1 MAEKKAGQAEFLQ
14 IFPFH
19 VREILMKT
27 ADDWEEVQELRL
39 RSQKPLFITV
49 KGQEYA
55 VGKEGG
61 LLSVSS
67 ADRLKENLSAVCM
80 ISQKD
85 IEQTVECAARH
96 SLYAFEEQIRQ
107 GFLTVAGGHR
117 IGVIGKA
124 VSERREIRTIKPIAG
139 LNIRIA
145 HEKKGCSDRILHF
158 LADPAQGEW
167 LSTLLVSPPC
177 CGKTTLLRD
186 IVRNISDGCG
196 YMEGRTVGIVDERSE
211 IAACFQ
217 GVPQNDV
224 GIRSDVLDGCPKAE
238 GMMMLIRSM
247 SPRVVAADEIGGK
260 GDLEAIQYA
269 AGCGCSLIA
278 AAHGSSME
286 ELAAKPMFQELFRQ
300 QIFRR
305 FVFLS
310 RRKGPGTVERI
321 LDHKGCEL
329 YVS

>member
-1 MAEKKAGQAEFLQ
+1 MADIRTGQAELLQ
-14 IFPFH
+14 IFPPQL
-19 VREILMKT
+19 REILSK
-27 ADDWEEVQELRL
+27 AVSDWEEVQELRL
-39 RSQKPLFITV
+39 RSGKPLFITV

-55 VGKEGG
+55 VGEGG
-61 LLSVSS
+61 NLSVSS
-67 ADRLKENLSAVCM
+67 DAEWMKRDGQTCVV
-80 ISQKD
+80 SQRE
-85 IEQTVECAARH
+85 IEQTVECAVRH

-117 IGVIGKA
+117 IGVIGRA
-124 VSERREIRTIKPIAG
+124 VSEHREIRTIKPITG

-145 HEKKGCSDRILHF
+145 HEKKGCADRIMRF
-158 LADPAQGEW
+158 LPDAGQKEW

-186 IVRNISDGCG
+186 IVRNISNGCG

-217 GVPQNDV
+217 GIPQNDV

-238 GMMMLIRSM
+238 GMMMLIRAM

-260 GDLEAIQYA
+260 GDLEALQYA
-269 AGCGCSLIA
+269 SGCGCSLIA
-278 AAHGSSME
+278 TAHGASME
-286 ELAAKPMFQELFRQ
+286 DLASKPMFRELFRER
-300 QIFRR
+300 IFCR

-310 RRKGPGTVERI
+310 GRQGPGTVERI
-321 LDHKGCEL
+321 SDHKGCEI
-329 YVS
+329 YVP

>member
-1 MAEKKAGQAEFLQ
+1 MAEKKAGQAELLQ

-67 ADRLKENLSAVCM
+67 ADRLKENRSAVCM

-124 VSERREIRTIKPIAG
+124 VLERREIRTIKPIAG

-196 YMEGRTVGIVDERSE
+196 YMEGGLLS
-211 IAACFQ
+211 
-217 GVPQNDV
+217 
-224 GIRSDVLDGCPKAE
+224 
-238 GMMMLIRSM
+238 
-247 SPRVVAADEIGGK
+247 
-260 GDLEAIQYA
+260 
-269 AGCGCSLIA
+269 
-278 AAHGSSME
+278 GSSPE
-286 ELAAKPMFQELFRQ
+286 RCGDPQRRAGRLSKGRRHDDADSLHVSQSGGGGRNRGK
-300 QIFRR
+300 RR
-305 FVFLS
+305 FGGHSVCGRLRVQPDCCGPRLFHGGTG
-310 RRKGPGTVERI
+310 RQAHVPGTVSPADFPQICIFEQKKRTWY
-321 LDHKGCEL
+321 GRENFRP
-329 YVS
+329 

>member
-1 MAEKKAGQAEFLQ
+1 MTDMKTGQAEILY
-14 IFPFH
+14 IFPLQL
-19 VREILMKT
+19 RKMLKT
-27 ADDWEEVQELRL
+27 AVSDWEEVQELRL
-39 RSQKPLFITV
+39 RSGKPLLLTV

-55 VGKEGG
+55 LEEGG
-61 LLSVSS
+61 RLITSSGGNGDLIEGSV
-67 ADRLKENLSAVCM
+67 RIV
-80 ISQKD
+80 SQQD
-85 IEQTVECAARH
+85 IEQTVECAVRH
-96 SLYAFEEQIRQ
+96 SLYAFEEQLRQ
-107 GFLTVAGGHR
+107 GFFTVEGGHR
-117 IGVIGKA
+117 IGVTGRA
-124 VSERREIRTIKPIAG
+124 VPVERREIRTIKPITG
-139 LNIRIA
+139 LNVRIA
-145 HEKKGCSDRILHF
+145 HEKKGCADKIMRF
-158 LADPAQGEW
+158 LADAGQKEW

-196 YMEGRTVGIVDERSE
+196 YVGGRTVGIVDERSE

-217 GVPQNDV
+217 GIPQNDV

-238 GMMMLIRSM
+238 GMMMLIRAM

-278 AAHGSSME
+278 TAHGSSMAD
-286 ELAAKPMFQELFRQ
+286 LSAKPMFRELFQ
-300 QIFRR
+300 EHIFRR

-310 RRKGPGTVERI
+310 SREGPGTVERI
-321 LDHKGCEL
+321 SDHKGCVL

>member
-1 MAEKKAGQAEFLQ
+1 MADIRTGQAELLQ
-14 IFPFH
+14 IFPPQL
-19 VREILMKT
+19 REILSK
-27 ADDWEEVQELRL
+27 AVSDWEEVQELRL
-39 RSQKPLFITV
+39 RSGKPLFITV

-55 VGKEGG
+55 VGEGG
-61 LLSVSS
+61 NLSV
-67 ADRLKENLSAVCM
+67 LSDAERTKRDGQACIV
-80 ISQKD
+80 SQRE
-85 IEQTVECAARH
+85 IEQTVECAVRH

-117 IGVIGKA
+117 IGVIGRA
-124 VSERREIRTIKPIAG
+124 VSEHREIRTIKPITG

-145 HEKKGCSDRILHF
+145 HEKKGCADRIMRF
-158 LADPAQGEW
+158 LADAGQKEW

-186 IVRNISDGCG
+186 IVRNISNGCG

-217 GVPQNDV
+217 GIPQNDV

-238 GMMMLIRSM
+238 GMMMLIRAM

-260 GDLEAIQYA
+260 GDLEALQYA
-269 AGCGCSLIA
+269 SGCGCSLIA
-278 AAHGSSME
+278 TAHGASME
-286 ELAAKPMFQELFRQ
+286 DLASKPMFRELFRER
-300 QIFRR
+300 IFCR

-310 RRKGPGTVERI
+310 GRQGPGTVERI
-321 LDHKGCEL
+321 SDHKGCEI
-329 YVS
+329 YVP

>member
-1 MAEKKAGQAEFLQ
+1 MADIRTGQAELLQ
-14 IFPFH
+14 IFPPQL
-19 VREILMKT
+19 REILSK
-27 ADDWEEVQELRL
+27 AVSDWEEVQELRL
-39 RSQKPLFITV
+39 RSEKPLFITV

-55 VGKEGG
+55 VGKDG
-61 LLSVSS
+61 
-67 ADRLKENLSAVCM
+67 NLSASSDAERTKRGGKTCIV
-80 ISQKD
+80 SQRE
-85 IEQTVECAARH
+85 IEQTVECAVRH

-117 IGVIGKA
+117 IGVIGRA
-124 VSERREIRTIKPIAG
+124 VSEHREIRTIKPITG

-145 HEKKGCSDRILHF
+145 HEKKGCADRIMRF
-158 LADPAQGEW
+158 LADAGQKEW

-186 IVRNISDGCG
+186 IVRNISNGCG

-217 GVPQNDV
+217 GIPQNDV

-238 GMMMLIRSM
+238 GMMMLIRAM

-260 GDLEAIQYA
+260 GDLEALQYA
-269 AGCGCSLIA
+269 SGCGCSLIA
-278 AAHGSSME
+278 TAHGASME
-286 ELAAKPMFQELFRQ
+286 DLASKPMFRELFRER
-300 QIFRR
+300 IFCR

-310 RRKGPGTVERI
+310 GRQGPGTVERI
-321 LDHKGCEL
+321 SDHKGCEI
-329 YVS
+329 YVP

>member
-1 MAEKKAGQAEFLQ
+1 M
-14 IFPFH
+14 
-19 VREILMKT
+19 
-27 ADDWEEVQELRL
+27 DELDARL
-39 RSQKPLFITV
+39 RAMAKREDWALPAAYES
-49 KGQEYA
+49 A
-55 VGKEGG
+55 MDG
-61 LLSVSS
+61 L
-67 ADRLKENLSAVCM
+67 
-80 ISQKD
+80 
-85 IEQTVECAARH
+85 
-96 SLYAFEEQIRQ
+96 EEQIRQ

-124 VSERREIRTIKPIAG
+124 VLERREIRTIKPIAG

-196 YMEGRTVGIVDERSE
+196 YMDGRTVGIVDERSE

-224 GIRSDVLDGCPKAE
+224 GMRSDVLDGCSKAE

-310 RRKGPGTVERI
+310 RRRGPGTVERI

>member
-1 MAEKKAGQAEFLQ
+1 MADIRTGQAELLQ
-14 IFPFH
+14 IFPPQL
-19 VREILMKT
+19 REILLK
-27 ADDWEEVQELRL
+27 AVSDWEEVQELRV
-39 RSQKPLFITV
+39 RSGKPLFITV

-55 VGKEGG
+55 VGKGG
-61 LLSVSS
+61 
-67 ADRLKENLSAVCM
+67 NLSASSDAERTKRDGQACIV
-80 ISQKD
+80 SQRE
-85 IEQTVECAARH
+85 IEQTVECAVRH

-117 IGVIGKA
+117 IGVIGRA
-124 VSERREIRTIKPIAG
+124 VSEHREIRTIKPITG

-145 HEKKGCSDRILHF
+145 HEKKGCADRIMRF
-158 LADPAQGEW
+158 LADAGQKEW

-186 IVRNISDGCG
+186 IVRNISNGCG

-217 GVPQNDV
+217 GIPQNDV

-238 GMMMLIRSM
+238 GMMMLIRAM

-260 GDLEAIQYA
+260 GDLEALQYA
-269 AGCGCSLIA
+269 SGCGCSLIA
-278 AAHGSSME
+278 TAHGASME
-286 ELAAKPMFQELFRQ
+286 DLASKPMFRELFRER
-300 QIFRR
+300 IFCR

-310 RRKGPGTVERI
+310 GRQGPGTVERI
-321 LDHKGCEL
+321 SDHKGCEI
-329 YVS
+329 YVP

>member
-1 MAEKKAGQAEFLQ
+1 MADIRTGQAELLQ
-14 IFPFH
+14 IFPPQL
-19 VREILMKT
+19 REILSK
-27 ADDWEEVQELRL
+27 AVSDWEEVQELRL
-39 RSQKPLFITV
+39 RSGKPLFITV

-55 VGKEGG
+55 VGEGG
-61 LLSVSS
+61 NLSVSS
-67 ADRLKENLSAVCM
+67 DAERTKRDGQACIV
-80 ISQKD
+80 SQRE
-85 IEQTVECAARH
+85 IEQTVECAVRH

-117 IGVIGKA
+117 IGVIGRA
-124 VSERREIRTIKPIAG
+124 VSEHREIRTIKPITG

-145 HEKKGCSDRILHF
+145 HEKKGCADRIMRF
-158 LADPAQGEW
+158 LADVGQKEW

-186 IVRNISDGCG
+186 IVRNISNGCG

-217 GVPQNDV
+217 GIPQNDV

-238 GMMMLIRSM
+238 GMMMLIRAM

-260 GDLEAIQYA
+260 GDLEALQYA
-269 AGCGCSLIA
+269 SGCGCSLIA
-278 AAHGSSME
+278 TAHGASME
-286 ELAAKPMFQELFRQ
+286 DLASKPMFRELFRER
-300 QIFRR
+300 IFCR

-310 RRKGPGTVERI
+310 GRQGPGTVERI
-321 LDHKGCEL
+321 SDHKGCEI
-329 YVS
+329 YVP

>member
-1 MAEKKAGQAEFLQ
+1 MTAEELKQ
-14 IFPFH
+14 IFGRAVPDKGKLQEIRLRAGKPVLVFLDGREYL
-19 VREILMKT
+19 VGREELLEAEGAVPEAMSPVLADPVLIREILGIF
-27 ADDWEEVQELRL
+27 
-39 RSQKPLFITV
+39 S
-49 KGQEYA
+49 
-55 VGKEGG
+55 
-61 LLSVSS
+61 
-67 ADRLKENLSAVCM
+67 
-80 ISQKD
+80 
-85 IEQTVECAARH
+85 RH